1 MADTPRGDPT
11 AETLKRRALIRL
23 AVAGVITLAALAGLW
38 WLDKSG
44 QPSPEPKRAPPAPI
58 VTAPAPSPP
67 PEPQATE
74 PSPPAGPQATEPSP
88 PATEAAA
95 RPQPLPAPPP
105 PRVSNL
111 TAPAQDTPPPGV
123 RPSPATLRPTPKP
136 EVKTEPAPPP
146 PAPAPV
152 GRGYVLQLGVFGN
165 PDNAKQLVQ
174 RLQRE
179 GIRAWSETR
188 VQVGPFQSREEAEK
202 ARIAL
207 EHLGIR
213 AVIAPQGATR

>member
-23 AVAGVITLAALAGLW
+23 TVAGAITLAALVGLW

-44 QPSPEPKRAPPAPI
+44 KPPPERKPAPPAPI
-58 VTAPAPSPP
+58 VTAPEPAPP
-67 PEPQATE
+67 PEPLVPE
-74 PSPPAGPQATEPSP
+74 PSPPAE
-88 PATEAAA
+88 EVAAKSET
-95 RPQPLPAPPP
+95 LPAPPP

-111 TAPAQDTPPPGV
+111 ATPATTAV
-123 RPSPATLRPTPKP
+123 SPALTTPATPRQMPRPEARAEPIPPTP
-136 EVKTEPAPPP
+136 AP
-146 PAPAPV
+146 
-152 GRGYVLQLGVFGN
+152 GERGFILQLGVFSN

-174 RLQRE
+174 RLNRE
-179 GIRAWSETR
+179 GIRAFSETR

-207 EHLGIR
+207 ERLGFR

>member
-1 MADTPRGDPT
+1 MADTPRGDPA

-23 AVAGVITLAALAGLW
+23 TVAGAITLAALVGLW

-44 QPSPEPKRAPPAPI
+44 KPPPERKPAPPAPI
-58 VTAPAPSPP
+58 VTAPEPAPP
-67 PEPQATE
+67 PEPLVPE
-74 PSPPAGPQATEPSP
+74 PSPPAGEVAAKP
-88 PATEAAA
+88 EA
-95 RPQPLPAPPP
+95 LPAPPP

-111 TAPAQDTPPPGV
+111 ATPPSTTV
-123 RPSPATLRPTPKP
+123 SPAVTTPAAPRQVPKP
-136 EVKTEPAPPP
+136 EAKTESSP
-146 PAPAPV
+146 PAPAPAP
-152 GRGYVLQLGVFGN
+152 GEPGFILQLGVFSN

-174 RLQRE
+174 RLNRE
-179 GIRAWSETR
+179 GIRAYSETR

-207 EHLGIR
+207 ERLGFK